1 MPYERTGYAP
11 WSLTREAGVQ
21 SATVDGTIQ
30 VPQYIQP
37 TLNTGFVD
45 ENGNWKGTKSDD
57 ENFIGIT
64 KAEQIAAGAT
74 VLFPDTG
81 NENHINM
88 AGFRHLQL
96 AIKSSRSDTVGLIGR
111 MGPDTVR
118 FANLS
123 PVAAGAEQNYMGA
136 SRYIDNNFD
145 EVLKDTSNSC
155 VADAWVVYTIFD
167 RCAGQLNF
175 VIELTNNAGDPTDFE
190 LAYRRLV

>member
-1 MPYERTGYAP
+1 MKTERYTKWVNKYTKFDPNSRKALNIFFAKNAIGWNGILGEVMEETINQP
-11 WSLTREAGVQ
+11 ISSLIMGRRWDEA
-21 SATVDGTIQ
+21 
-30 VPQYIQP
+30 
-37 TLNTGFVD
+37 FVD

-145 EVLKDTSNSC
+145 EVLKIHLI
-155 VADAWVVYTIFD
+155 VVWPMHGSFILYLID
-167 RCAGQLNF
+167 VPVN
-175 VIELTNNAGDPTDFE
+175 
-190 LAYRRLV
+190 